1 MLTNSEHTCWS
12 ALLEDLNSTTY
23 MLRHLVR
30 YFYALI
36 KCIKKVAMIIS
47 DPQFFYHNDV
57 AYFQRR
63 SKK

>member
-1 MLTNSEHTCWS
+1 MLTNSEHTCCS
-12 ALLEDLNSTTY
+12 TLLDDLNSTTY

-47 DPQFFYHNDV
+47 DP
-57 AYFQRR
+57 
-63 SKK
+63 